1 MNALYF
7 IGKLKDSPL
16 FSEIARPSPWWGS
29 LDGQHASSRGGAR
42 STGERNPS
50 RGWEEDLVGGL
61 QIATVAGCGGDRRG
75 GPIGSGLGDNREG
88 VVVTG

>member
-1 MNALYF
+1 MDLAGGQEGEGGGGRLVTVV
-7 IGKLKDSPL
+7 GL
-16 FSEIARPSPWWGS
+16 ARRPAR
-29 LDGQHASSRGGAR
+29 QQSRGPR
-42 STGERNPS
+42 LPS

-61 QIATVAGCGGDRRG
+61 QIATVAGYGGDRRG